1 MGKIK
6 SFLFK
11 VYVCFLS
18 CFFMFFVFFFVLFIS
33 PGFMNNFFN
42 EGRYNSF
49 PYNYNDMTDMIGKLT
64 YFKEFDHSS
73 IKSISFVMRYLNVYS
88 KDFEALNDKE
98 KQRMIDS
105 YPTFEL
111 KFMVPDKRLLNFKN
125 VIFDGV
131 DAKLYHDQIT
141 ESKFN
146 SSDAVYFQ
154 IDGNSELPQKIL
166 GQHLVNVENI
176 FNIKLNEVLFRA
188 LREQQKLK
196 ITLISHD
203 NVKYSFNIDN
213 FLSKDMFHILNKS

>member
-1 MGKIK
+1 
-6 SFLFK
+6 
-11 VYVCFLS
+11 
-18 CFFMFFVFFFVLFIS
+18 
-33 PGFMNNFFN
+33 MNNFFN

-49 PYNYNDMTDMIGKLT
+49 PYNDMTDMIGKIT

-73 IKSISFVMRYLNVYS
+73 IKSVSFVMRYLNIYS

-98 KQRMIDS
+98 RQRMIDS

-111 KFMVPDKRLLNFKN
+111 KFIVPDKRLLNFKN

-131 DAKLYHDQIT
+131 DAKLCHDQST

-146 SSDAVYFQ
+146 SSDALYFQ

-176 FNIKLNEVLFRA
+176 FNIKFNEVLFRA
-188 LREQQKLK
+188 LREQKKLK

-203 NVKYSFNIDN
+203 NIEYSLNMDN
-213 FLSKDMFHILNKS
+213 FLSKDMFDVLSKS